1 MGCHDPEPHG
11 AITQDRSPV
20 REFRTPGSAR
30 GVRSNAHPYR
40 DVRRETGK
48 EYVVKV
54 HCSEGVAIHTGPE
67 SCVDDPRGRG
77 EALTGERIGQ
87 PLSRESLL
95 RGADAVETAE
105 GNMAGGDMASRPPTP
120 RGLRPWH
127 VRTLLAREPGDL
139 VADHRQKPSGPHRE
153 GMEP

>member
-1 MGCHDPEPHG
+1 M
-11 AITQDRSPV
+11 
-20 REFRTPGSAR
+20 
-30 GVRSNAHPYR
+30 
-40 DVRRETGK
+40 
-48 EYVVKV
+48 KV
-54 HCSEGVAIHTGPE
+54 HCSEGVAIHTDPE
-67 SCVDDPRGRG
+67 SCVGDPRGRG

-105 GNMAGGDMASRPPTP
+105 GHTTGGAIASHPPTP

-139 VADHRQKPSGPHRE
+139 VADHRQMPSGPHRK
-153 GMEP
+153 GIEP

>member
-1 MGCHDPEPHG
+1 M
-11 AITQDRSPV
+11 R
-20 REFRTPGSAR
+20 
-30 GVRSNAHPYR
+30 
-40 DVRRETGK
+40 
-48 EYVVKV
+48 V
-54 HCSEGVAIHTGPE
+54 HCGEGVAIHTDPE
-67 SCVDDPRGRG
+67 SCGARREAHV

-105 GNMAGGDMASRPPTP
+105 GNMAGGVTASRPTTP

-139 VADHRQKPSGPHRE
+139 VADHRPVPSGPHRE
-153 GMEP
+153 GVEP

>member
-1 MGCHDPEPHG
+1 M
-11 AITQDRSPV
+11 ALSSFLILRSCEAAV
-20 REFRTPGSAR
+20 S
-30 GVRSNAHPYR
+30 
-40 DVRRETGK
+40 VRRETGK

-67 SCVDDPRGRG
+67 PCGVAREGSG
-77 EALTGERIGQ
+77 EASAGVRIGQ

>member
-1 MGCHDPEPHG
+1 M
-11 AITQDRSPV
+11 
-20 REFRTPGSAR
+20 
-30 GVRSNAHPYR
+30 
-40 DVRRETGK
+40 
-48 EYVVKV
+48 KV
-54 HCSEGVAIHTGPE
+54 HCGEGVATHTGPE

-77 EALTGERIGQ
+77 EALTGDRIGQ

-105 GNMAGGDMASRPPTP
+105 GNMAGGANASHLPTS

-127 VRTLLAREPGDL
+127 VCTLLAREPGDL
-139 VADHRQKPSGPHRE
+139 VPDHRQVPSGPHRE

>member
-1 MGCHDPEPHG
+1 MKVRHG
-11 AITQDRSPV
+11 
-20 REFRTPGSAR
+20 
-30 GVRSNAHPYR
+30 
-40 DVRRETGK
+40 
-48 EYVVKV
+48 
-54 HCSEGVAIHTGPE
+54 EGVAIHTDPE
-67 SCVDDPRGRG
+67 LCGARREARA

-87 PLSRESLL
+87 PLSRENLL

-105 GNMAGGDMASRPPTP
+105 GNTVGGVIASRPTTP

-153 GMEP
+153 GAEP